1 MADATADQQRNQVIG
16 LGVLALLVGAL
27 IFCYWNS
34 LSATAT
40 YWDNPKYSHGYLVP
54 LFTLLLL
61 WLRNETSNNQPLS
74 EIAYSMRNPLAL
86 FSGSASGANLNNSIS
101 ALGMLVA
108 IVGVAVGSA
117 AAFLASKDP
126 TGAHAALTSNLWLVA
141 VECTV
146 IGVLFLI
153 NYPIDF
159 ANVKL
164 DARLAGLLLLVAGLG
179 IRLLTTHFP
188 NMTPEMESFVPA
200 LAGLF
205 LLVGGWKVLKWAG
218 PAIAFLVFMYP
229 LPTFLDNK
237 LLAPLQRIATIVS
250 TYALQ
255 TLGLPTYREGNT
267 IHIGELHLGVVD
279 ACSGL
284 RMLTIFVALAVAII
298 LVTDRP
304 IWERIIIVLSA
315 VPIALTVNIVRIT
328 VTGVLHLTAGSEL
341 ANKVFHDLAGWV
353 MMPMALGLLYIE
365 FQLLTHLMLDDGP
378 AGPLPVGI
386 ALRPMPQRTTTSA

>member
-1 MADATADQQRNQVIG
+1 MANASADQQRNQVIG

-34 LSATAT
+34 LTATAGF
-40 YWDNPKYSHGYLVP
+40 WDNPKYSHGYLVP

-61 WLRNETSNNQPLS
+61 WLRNENSNNQPLS
-74 EIAYSMRNPLAL
+74 EIAYSMRNPMAL
-86 FSGSASGANLNNSIS
+86 LNGSGSDGNLSSAISG
-101 ALGMLVA
+101 LGMMVT
-108 IVGVAVGSA
+108 IVGIVVGCA
-117 AAFLASKDP
+117 AAFISSKDP
-126 TGAHAALTSNLWLVA
+126 TGAQGVLTSNLWLVS
-141 VECTV
+141 VLCTV
-146 IGVLFLI
+146 IGVLMLI
-153 NYPIDF
+153 NYPINF
-159 ANVKL
+159 GNVKL
-164 DARLAGLLLLVAGLG
+164 DARLAGFVLLAAGLG

-188 NMTPEMESFVPA
+188 NMTPEMGSFVPA
-200 LAGLF
+200 LAGVF
-205 LLVGGWKVLKWAG
+205 LMVGGWMVLKWAG

-229 LPTFLDNK
+229 LPSFLDNG
-237 LLAPLQRIATIVS
+237 LLAPLQRIATIAS

-255 TLGLPTYREGNT
+255 TLGLPTYREGNV
-267 IHIGELHLGVVD
+267 IYVGELKLGVVD

-315 VPIALTVNIVRIT
+315 VPIALAVNIVRIT

-341 ANKVFHDLAGWV
+341 ADKVFHDLAGWV
-353 MMPMALGLLYIE
+353 MMPMALGLLYVE
-365 FQLLTHLMLDDGP
+365 FQLLTHLMVDDGP

-386 ALRPMPQRTTTSA
+386 APRAMAQRTTSA